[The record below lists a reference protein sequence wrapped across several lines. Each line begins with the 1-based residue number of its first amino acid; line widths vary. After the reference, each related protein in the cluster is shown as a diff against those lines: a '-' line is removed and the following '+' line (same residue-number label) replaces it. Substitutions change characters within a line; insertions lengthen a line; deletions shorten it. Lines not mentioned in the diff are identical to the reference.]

1 MTNVML
7 MEVTQGNTEDI
18 KSGDSGGA
26 KHVFKTI
33 LQHNIIVGLSS
44 SEMELP
50 LKSVI
55 MPCSQV
61 HVLATCFLA
70 KLGIVWQV
78 RSAC

>member
-1 MTNVML
+1 ML

-18 KSGDSGGA
+18 KPGGSGGA
-26 KHVFKTI
+26 KHVFKKI
-33 LQHNIIVGLSS
+33 FQHNIIVGLIS

-50 LKSVI
+50 LKRVI

-61 HVLATCFLA
+61 YVLATSFLS